1 MLQVLERGFPEELK
15 TGKWAAKL
23 KQMIP
28 SYGQS
33 LIDNPELCL
42 QVRAATA
49 EVLNLTNIVRREAAA

>member
-1 MLQVLERGFPEELK
+1 
-15 TGKWAAKL
+15 
-23 KQMIP
+23 MIP